1 MNELRETLR
10 VQIHATADEI
20 RWLKRW
26 LRTPPDRRPAPPTTA
41 FALPALQ
48 RRATLLCML
57 IAHSR
62 RRIHLR
68 SRTLEEQAAELRQA
82 LDAMEPMKHQVPLL
96 DSRLRAIARAILAR
110 QPRASDPPNAGV
122 APTVE
127 HRA

>member
-1 MNELRETLR
+1 MTELRETIR
-10 VQIHATADEI
+10 AQIHATADEI

-26 LRTPPDRRPAPPTTA
+26 LRTPPDRRPASPTTSV
-41 FALPALQ
+41 ALPALQ
-48 RRATLLCML
+48 RRATLLCMM

-68 SRTLEEQAAELRQA
+68 SQSLEDQAAELSQA
-82 LDAMEPMKHQVPLL
+82 LDAMEPVQDETPLL
-96 DSRLRAIARAILAR
+96 DPDLRAACREILAG
-110 QPRASDPPNAGV
+110 QPADPPNACV

>member
-1 MNELRETLR
+1 MTELREIIRL
-10 VQIHATADEI
+10 QIHATADEI

-26 LRTPPDRRPAPPTTA
+26 LRTPPDRRPARPTTT
-41 FALPALQ
+41 FALPALK
-48 RRATLLCML
+48 RRATLLCMM

-68 SRTLEEQAAELRQA
+68 SQSLDDQGGELRQA
-82 LDAMEPMKHQVPLL
+82 LDTMESMTYQVPLL
-96 DSRLRAIARAILAR
+96 DPRLRAAGRAILAQ
-110 QPRASDPPNAGV
+110 QPKSADPPNGCV